1 MTHTK
6 KLESELIEEKS
17 IAVASADGVVN
28 QLQKIKSGKD
38 EDWEMVRELQLELNQ
53 LRKEY
58 DNKHQLMA
66 NHITEVKDV
75 RNGDTN
81 SICI

>member
-1 MTHTK
+1 M
-6 KLESELIEEKS
+6 
-17 IAVASADGVVN
+17 AVASADRAVK
-28 QLQKIKSGKD
+28 QLQKIKSRND
-38 EDWEMVRELQLELNQ
+38 EDCEMVGKLQSELNQ